1 MALTW
6 SDMEAKFRKLEDDLP
21 YTRVDAHWGGSD
33 GEQWQLAGP
42 SDPGPKQRFE
52 TVARLAGNKLRGE
65 LSDHPDI
72 PDAVLNETDPV
83 VRWYKAIW
91 KLVGGFRFDY
101 RDQPKADGG
110 PTSAGSMKNIVKASY
125 STCILLRREFGEK
138 EAAPAP
144 APAAKGGLLDSVR
157 SIFSKKK

>member
-6 SDMEAKFRKLEDDLP
+6 SDIEAKFRELEDDLP

-42 SDPGPKQRFE
+42 FDPSPRQSFE
-52 TVARLAGNKLRGE
+52 TVARLAGNKTRGE
-65 LSDHPDI
+65 LADHPDL
-72 PDAVLNETDPV
+72 PDAIINESDPV

-101 RDQPKADGG
+101 RDQPKADGVVHQPG
-110 PTSAGSMKNIVKASY
+110 VAVSY
-125 STCILLRREFGEK
+125 RFGGRALAEGVT
-138 EAAPAP
+138 AQPPRA
-144 APAAKGGLLDSVR
+144 VQR
-157 SIFSKKK
+157 SSSGRALPIS